1 MDTPFTAVEVTGII
15 DEHQQLQLDTVL
27 PITGPKRVR
36 VLVLY
41 AEDDETGEAQWL
53 QAAAKNDAFDIL
65 RDVEEDIYS
74 LNDGKPFHD
83 EG

>member
-1 MDTPFTAVEVTGII
+1 MDAPFTAVEVTGII
-15 DEHQQLQLDTVL
+15 DEHQQLQLDTIL